1 MDVKIAN
8 VIHVSAETN
17 ALAKQRRRKRMAEV
31 AKGPGGAYWM
41 VVENDQVISTHPTKE
56 EAEKAAKASKP
67 ATYSTKMA
75 TAENST

>member
-17 ALAKQRRRKRMAEV
+17 ALAKQKRRRRMAEV

-41 VVENDQVISTHPTKE
+41 VMEDGEVVSTHPTKE
-56 EAEKAAKASKP
+56 EAETAAKSSKP

-75 TAENST
+75 TAESTK

>member
-1 MDVKIAN
+1 
-8 VIHVSAETN
+8 
-17 ALAKQRRRKRMAEV
+17 MAEV